1 LDLEITLRP
10 AGTTTKRE
18 IAELS
23 AEAQNALR
31 ANREVE
37 WVAPRPESAP
47 EGAKGVAE
55 AIGAFLVGIPP
66 AAITGVFEL
75 LKGLLARAPE
85 TPVTVEVSAGS
96 VKLSFDPRRVT
107 PTEMGKLVAK
117 LRPANAH

>member
-31 ANREVE
+31 ATREVE
-37 WVAPRPESAP
+37 WVAPRPENAP

-75 LKGLLARAPE
+75 LKGLLVRAPE

-107 PTEMGKLVAK
+107 PAEMGKMAAK
-117 LRPANAH
+117 LRPAGAR